1 MNTKS
6 LSAPGLF
13 LAAAVMIA
21 LIGVVAVT
29 AGASSR
35 DQSESGP
42 VSVTANE
49 APSAAGTPEVL
60 GEAEADG
67 LVFMREEEKLARDV
81 YRTLGEIWDTPI
93 FSNIAVSE
101 QRHMD
106 AILGLINTY
115 GLDDPMYAETV
126 GLFENQELQAMYDD
140 LVDMG
145 SESVEAA
152 LEVGAIIEE
161 VDIADLEE
169 YLAETTSEDITR
181 VYENLLRGSR
191 NHLRAFVSQLEAAGV
206 DRAPY
211 LLEAGDYEAILAS
224 GTKRGSG
231 SRGAGDSASDVQQG
245 SGGRG
250 RGAQSD
256 GRGLGGT
263 RWGGVGRSDRG

>member
-1 MNTKS
+1 MKAQS

-21 LIGVVAVT
+21 VIGAVAVT
-29 AGASSR
+29 AGAAPI
-35 DQSESGP
+35 DESDPDP
-42 VSVTANE
+42 VSVQAVE
-49 APSAAGTPEVL
+49 APTAAGASEVP
-60 GEAEADG
+60 GEAEAEG
-67 LVFMREEEKLARDV
+67 LLFMLEEEKLARDV

-93 FSNIAVSE
+93 FSNIAASE

-106 AILGLINTY
+106 AILGLIATY
-115 GLDDPMYAETV
+115 GLDNSMYDETV
-126 GLFENQELQAMYDD
+126 GRFENRELQAMYDD

-169 YLAETTSEDITR
+169 YLSQTTSEDITR

-191 NHLRAFVSQLEAAGV
+191 NHLGAFVSQLEAAGV

-211 LLEAGDYEAILAS
+211 LLEAGDYESILAS
-224 GTKRGSG
+224 DTERGTG
-231 SRGAGDSASDVQQG
+231 SRRAGGSASEGQQG
-245 SGGRG
+245 PGGRG
-250 RGAQSD
+250 RGPQSD
-256 GRGLGGT
+256 GRGQGGGG
-263 RWGGVGRSDRG
+263 WGGGGRG

>member
-1 MNTKS
+1 MNAKS

-13 LAAAVMIA
+13 PVAATMIAVLGSAAA
-21 LIGVVAVT
+21 T
-29 AGASSR
+29 AGSSPT
-35 DQSESGP
+35 DESDPGP
-42 VSVTANE
+42 VSVTAVE
-49 APSAAGTPEVL
+49 APTTAGVSEVP

-67 LVFMREEEKLARDV
+67 LLFMLEEEKLARDV

-93 FSNIAVSE
+93 FSNTAASE

-106 AILGLINTY
+106 AILRLIATY
-115 GLDDPMYAETV
+115 GLDDSMYAETV
-126 GLFENQELQAMYDD
+126 GRFENRELQTKYDD

-152 LEVGAIIEE
+152 LEVGAIVEE

-169 YLAETTSEDITR
+169 YLAHTTSEDITR

-206 DRAPY
+206 DRSPH
-211 LLEAGDYEAILAS
+211 LLEAGDYESILAS
-224 GTKRGSG
+224 DKE
-231 SRGAGDSASDVQQG
+231 RGAGSRHAGGSPSDGQRG

-250 RGAQSD
+250 RDPQSD
-256 GRGLGGT
+256 GRGLGGAG
-263 RWGGVGRSDRG
+263 WGGGGRG

>member
-1 MNTKS
+1 M
-6 LSAPGLF
+6 
-13 LAAAVMIA
+13 
-21 LIGVVAVT
+21 
-29 AGASSR
+29 
-35 DQSESGP
+35 
-42 VSVTANE
+42 
-49 APSAAGTPEVL
+49 
-60 GEAEADG
+60 
-67 LVFMREEEKLARDV
+67 
-81 YRTLGEIWDTPI
+81 
-93 FSNIAVSE
+93 
-101 QRHMD
+101 H
-106 AILGLINTY
+106 
-115 GLDDPMYAETV
+115 
-126 GLFENQELQAMYDD
+126 DD

-224 GTKRGSG
+224 GTERGAG

-250 RGAQSD
+250 RCAQSD

-263 RWGGVGRSDRG
+263 GWGGSDRDSRG

>member
-1 MNTKS
+1 MKAKS

-21 LIGVVAVT
+21 VIGVVAVT
-29 AGASSR
+29 AGALPI
-35 DQSESGP
+35 DESDPDP
-42 VSVTANE
+42 VSVQAVE
-49 APSAAGTPEVL
+49 APTTAGASEVP

-67 LVFMREEEKLARDV
+67 LLFMLEEEKLARDV
-81 YRTLGEIWDTPI
+81 YRTLGEVWDTPI
-93 FSNIAVSE
+93 FSNIAASE

-106 AILGLINTY
+106 AILGLITTY
-115 GLDDPMYAETV
+115 GLDDSMYDETV
-126 GLFENQELQAMYDD
+126 GRFENRELQTMYDD

-169 YLAETTSEDITR
+169 YLSQTTSEDVTR

-211 LLEAGDYEAILAS
+211 LLEAGDYESILAS
-224 GTKRGSG
+224 DTE
-231 SRGAGDSASDVQQG
+231 RGAGSRHAGGSASEGQQG

-250 RGAQSD
+250 RGSQSD
-256 GRGLGGT
+256 GRGQGGGG
-263 RWGGVGRSDRG
+263 WGGGGRG